1 MYVML
6 NCKTKSLQWLP
17 TSIFQFSLFF
27 FKGEHHTDVS
37 NDPKNSIWNMIF
49 VLILYFKRRALFEN
63 KSFTLYDS
71 RQVPRRKLMFGK
83 NCCVC
88 HSETTLG
95 KWGGLV
101 KVFSPLAI
109 PASCTYMYTH
119 TTDVAV
125 NTARS

>member
-1 MYVML
+1 M
-6 NCKTKSLQWLP
+6 
-17 TSIFQFSLFF
+17 
-27 FKGEHHTDVS
+27 
-37 NDPKNSIWNMIF
+37 
-49 VLILYFKRRALFEN
+49 FEN

-71 RQVPRRKLMFGK
+71 RQVPRRKLMFSK

-101 KVFSPLAI
+101 EVFSPLAI
-109 PASCTYMYTH
+109 PASCTYMYPH

-125 NTARS
+125 NTARSLVERIITFKPQVKIPLHLQHLHFLLYLLDKLKLLAVFVAKSQRVREAFHVTC